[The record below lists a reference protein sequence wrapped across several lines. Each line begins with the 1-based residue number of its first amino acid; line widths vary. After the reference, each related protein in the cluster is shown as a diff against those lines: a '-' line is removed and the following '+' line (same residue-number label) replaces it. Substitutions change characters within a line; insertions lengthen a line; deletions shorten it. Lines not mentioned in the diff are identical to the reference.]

1 MIKSDAWLFI
11 GTAAFFIAVFGALQ
25 FAGWRSK
32 RTIVGGTRRFAQIVL
47 VGGLVATS
55 VLVLLLLAMTLDLS
69 GFRGWPFIVLY
80 SLSLLSP
87 AVVPAMLAIEI
98 VLVVELFLAR
108 QTTPTVRRWH
118 MGALL
123 SCLSWVVV
131 AVTALIR
138 APK

>member
-11 GTAAFFIAVFGALQ
+11 GTAGFFVAVFGALQ
-25 FAGWRSK
+25 LAGWRSK

-47 VGGLVATS
+47 AGGFGATS
-55 VLVLLLLAMTLDLS
+55 VLALLLLAMTLDLS
-69 GFRGWPFIVLY
+69 GFRGWPFILVYTLT
-80 SLSLLSP
+80 LLSP

-123 SCLSWVVV
+123 SCLSWVAVV
-131 AVTALIR
+131 VIALMR
-138 APK
+138 EPK